1 MTDLPPRGLLS
12 VCDSTRRD
20 HAETRAKLAAEQ
32 LQKFKSAS
40 AGDVST
46 LKQRVAEAEARLAK
60 HGPEAWTAL
69 KAQLSDANEKLKR
82 ARADVKRLQDGP
94 GGSRGEDL
102 DVRLFSSR
110 NVFSTLPLPPHFC
123 FLFFVVFF
131 LTFSVCFNLSLAKHR
146 TGYYPTLRS
155 PVGRHLAAIE
165 LPT

>member
-1 MTDLPPRGLLS
+1 M
-12 VCDSTRRD
+12 CDSTRRD

-110 NVFSTLPLPPHFC
+110 NVFSTLPLPPHF
-123 FLFFVVFF
+123 FLFFVFFFDVFG
-131 LTFSVCFNLSLAKHR
+131 V
-146 TGYYPTLRS
+146 LRS
-155 PVGRHLAAIE
+155 LPRKASYRLLPIPAIACWST
-165 LPT
+165 PRRD

>member
-1 MTDLPPRGLLS
+1 MTLLFTNKKKIPNFLLPREVFS
-12 VCDSTRRD
+12 MFQSCDSTRRD

-46 LKQRVAEAEARLAK
+46 LKQRVAEAETRLAK

-94 GGSRGEDL
+94 GGGRGEDL
-102 DVRLFSSR
+102 DIRLFS
-110 NVFSTLPLPPHFC
+110 
-123 FLFFVVFF
+123 
-131 LTFSVCFNLSLAKHR
+131 
-146 TGYYPTLRS
+146 
-155 PVGRHLAAIE
+155 
-165 LPT
+165 